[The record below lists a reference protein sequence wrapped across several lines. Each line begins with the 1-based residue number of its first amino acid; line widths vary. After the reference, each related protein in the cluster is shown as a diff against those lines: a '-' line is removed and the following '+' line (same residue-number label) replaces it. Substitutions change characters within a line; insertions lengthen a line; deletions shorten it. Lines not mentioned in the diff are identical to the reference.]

1 MFRFY
6 NKHRLLIARAA
17 LIIILVVIIRTLADA
32 LYHFKSNSGLTNAQ
46 LNMYFIGALAA
57 SSAALLLFL
66 LYLWHKY
73 NWITILAFIT
83 VIILIGI
90 KVHYMGWR
98 V

>member
-32 LYHFKSNSGLTNAQ
+32 LYHFKSGSGLTNAQ
-46 LNMYFIGALAA
+46 LNMYFIGALVA
-57 SSAALLLFL
+57 SSAALFLFL
-66 LYLWHKY
+66 LYLWQKY
-73 NWITILAFIT
+73 NWMTILAFIT

-90 KVHYMGWR
+90 KVQYMGWGI
-98 V
+98 